1 MNAEVMERLLVAV
14 AISGL
19 AVAAYLLFNR
29 FTLQRASTKVSRFA
43 SYQTG
48 LPAIVYFTT
57 PTCAPCKTI
66 QRPAIERMKASYGKS
81 FQVIEVDASQQ
92 PEIAQEWGVLTV
104 PTTFVINASGQPR
117 YVNQGIAPAEKLIR
131 QLEIEDYSI

>member
-1 MNAEVMERLLVAV
+1 MSAEVLERFLLAV

-19 AVAAYLLFNR
+19 AVAAYLLLNR
-29 FTLQRASTKVSRFA
+29 FTLQRASSKVSRFP
-43 SYQTG
+43 SYQSG

-57 PTCAPCKTI
+57 PTCAPCKTV
-66 QRPAIERMKASYGKS
+66 QRPTIERMKTSHGKW

-104 PTTFVINASGQPR
+104 PTTFVIDASGQPR
-117 YVNQGIAPAEKLIR
+117 YVNQGIVTAKKLIQ

>member
-1 MNAEVMERLLVAV
+1 MSAEVLERFLLAV

-19 AVAAYLLFNR
+19 AVAAYLLLNR
-29 FTLQRASTKVSRFA
+29 FTLQRASSKVSRFA
-43 SYQTG
+43 SYQSG

-57 PTCAPCKTI
+57 PTCAPCKTV
-66 QRPAIERMKASYGKS
+66 QRPAIERMKASYGKW
-81 FQVIEVDASQQ
+81 FQVIEVDASRQ

-104 PTTFVINASGQPR
+104 PTTFVIDANGQPR
-117 YVNQGIAPAEKLIR
+117 YVNQGVATAKKLIQ

>member
-29 FTLQRASTKVSRFA
+29 LTLQRASTKVSRFA

>member
-1 MNAEVMERLLVAV
+1 MSAEVLERLFIAA
-14 AISGL
+14 AISSL

-29 FTLQRASTKVSRFA
+29 YTLQRASTKVSKFA
-43 SYQTG
+43 SYQSG

-57 PTCAPCKTI
+57 PTCAPCKTV
-66 QRPAIERMKASYGKS
+66 QRPAIEQMKASYGKW

-104 PTTFVINASGQPR
+104 PTTFVIDASGQPR
-117 YVNQGIAPAEKLIR
+117 YVNQGIAAAKKLIQ

>member
-1 MNAEVMERLLVAV
+1 VSAEVLERFLIAAAV
-14 AISGL
+14 SGL
-19 AVAAYLLFNR
+19 AVVAYLLLNR
-29 FTLQRASTKVSRFA
+29 FTLQRASNKVSRFA
-43 SYQTG
+43 SYKSG

-57 PTCAPCKTI
+57 PGCTPCKTV
-66 QRPAIERMKASYGKS
+66 QRPAIERMKASYGKW

-104 PTTFVINASGQPR
+104 PTTFVIDANGKPR
-117 YVNQGIAPAEKLIR
+117 YVNQGVATAKKLIQ

>member
-1 MNAEVMERLLVAV
+1 MLERFLIAAAV
-14 AISGL
+14 SGL
-19 AVAAYLLFNR
+19 AVVAYLLLNR
-29 FTLQRASTKVSRFA
+29 FTLQRASNKVSRFA
-43 SYQTG
+43 SYKSG

-57 PTCAPCKTI
+57 PGCTPCKTV
-66 QRPAIERMKASYGKS
+66 QRPAIERMKASYGKW

-104 PTTFVINASGQPR
+104 PTTFVIDANGKPR
-117 YVNQGIAPAEKLIR
+117 YVNQGVATAKKLIQ

>member
-1 MNAEVMERLLVAV
+1 MSAEVLERLFIAA

-29 FTLQRASTKVSRFA
+29 YTLQRASTKVSKFA
-43 SYQTG
+43 SYQSG

-57 PTCAPCKTI
+57 PTCAPCKTV
-66 QRPAIERMKASYGKS
+66 QRPAIERMKASYGKW

-92 PEIAQEWGVLTV
+92 PEIAQEWGVMTV
-104 PTTFVINASGQPR
+104 PTTFVIDASGQPR
-117 YVNQGIAPAEKLIR
+117 YVNQGIATAEKLIQ

>member
-1 MNAEVMERLLVAV
+1 MSAEVLERLFIAV

-29 FTLQRASTKVSRFA
+29 YTLGRASTKVSKFA
-43 SYQTG
+43 SYQSG

-57 PTCAPCKTI
+57 PTCTPCKTV
-66 QRPAIERMKASYGKS
+66 QRPAIERMKASYGKW

-92 PEIAQEWGVLTV
+92 PEIAQEWGVMTV
-104 PTTFVINASGQPR
+104 PTTFVTDASGKAR
-117 YVNQGIAPAEKLIR
+117 YVNQGIATAEKLIQ
-131 QLEIEDYSI
+131 QLELEDFSI

>member
-1 MNAEVMERLLVAV
+1 MSAEVLERLLIAA

-19 AVAAYLLFNR
+19 AVAAYLLLNR
-29 FTLQRASTKVSRFA
+29 YALQRASSKVNRLPA
-43 SYQTG
+43 YQSG
-48 LPAIVYFTT
+48 LPAIVYFTI
-57 PTCAPCKTI
+57 PTCAPCKTV
-66 QRPAIERMKASYGKS
+66 QRPAIERMKASYGKW

-104 PTTFVINASGQPR
+104 PTTFVIDANGQPR
-117 YVNQGIAPAEKLIR
+117 YVNQGIATAKKLIQ